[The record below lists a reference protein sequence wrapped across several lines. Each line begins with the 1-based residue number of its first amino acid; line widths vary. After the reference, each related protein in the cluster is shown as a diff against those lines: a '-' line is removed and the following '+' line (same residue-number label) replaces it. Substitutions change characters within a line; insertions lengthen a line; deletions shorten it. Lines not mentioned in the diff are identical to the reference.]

1 MSMKLRMLTIMACL
15 AIIVSGDPVVAQRQ
29 GRGRQ
34 RAETPRQGAPGR
46 MNQADPEAV
55 RERMTQRLQQRL
67 GVSDAEWQVIQPRL
81 QKVTEL
87 SRQLESSGRARR
99 APGAGTRAANQD
111 RQARRDRA
119 QRSDLNANRETT
131 ALGRATGELRELL
144 ATDTATLEAINAKLA
159 ALRQARQA
167 LKQELT
173 QARAQLQQT
182 LTLKQEA
189 TLVLMGILE

>member
-1 MSMKLRMLTIMACL
+1 
-15 AIIVSGDPVVAQRQ
+15 
-29 GRGRQ
+29 
-34 RAETPRQGAPGR
+34 
-46 MNQADPEAV
+46 MNQADREAV

-87 SRQLESSGRARR
+87 SRQLDNPGRAGR
-99 APGAGTRAANQD
+99 APGAGPRPANQD
-111 RQARRDRA
+111 RRARRDRA
-119 QRSDLNANRETT
+119 RRSNPNANRETT
-131 ALGRATGELRELL
+131 ALGKATGELRELL
-144 ATDTATLEAINAKLA
+144 ASDTPTPEDINAKLA
-159 ALRQARQA
+159 ALRQARLA

-182 LTLKQEA
+182 LTVKQEA